1 MGRVQA
7 ILLKR
12 IAPLVVI
19 LVALG
24 VGFVLLAPRLVT
36 IEVVRRSMSREI
48 AGWSGRSLTF
58 EGTPAVA
65 FTPYL
70 TVTFPHARIGSARDE
85 TTLVEMDQL
94 RAQVPILPLIFRGR
108 IEPSSFTFTRPH
120 FRFAVD
126 AAGVPNWDMP
136 RGLDATAPL
145 RQLIVTDG
153 SLDYAD
159 VAGRSVRVENIDA
172 VLDLPDPERAASVQG
187 RASWQGKTADFFASI
202 DSPAALVDGR
212 KADMRIVLE
221 SEPLRGAFTGQVRQL
236 DGLAANGQ
244 LQLSTSSLTDLAALL
259 AIPTG
264 RLPRLGAAA
273 ITSSAD
279 FTRGTLTLGDAALT
293 LDGNQGVGA
302 VSLALGADRPSVQA
316 TLAFD
321 TLDVTSYAAAARAVV
336 AASRTAPDAPLG
348 WPKLDAF
355 NADLRLSADQ
365 LRVGGETAGRMAASL
380 ALRDGRLDLA
390 IGDLQIYGGRLTAS
404 LSAEMTGE
412 APSANLQAKVD
423 ALPLKAALSDL
434 TGITAL
440 DGTAS
445 GTLSLQGRGAS
456 WNALVA
462 ALTGRG
468 SLAIADGTIEGI
480 GIDVLTGS
488 TAAPAS
494 LESRLF
500 NGRSRFSSAR
510 GEVTIASGA
519 VSAPAISVI
528 GAGYRLDMAAEA
540 ELGSPTIHARGE
552 ATIGGQRVPPVALP
566 FTIGGTWI
574 HPVLTPELAAAPA
587 AGP

>member
-1 MGRVQA
+1 MGRGQA

-12 IAPLVVI
+12 IAPLAVI
-19 LVALG
+19 LAALG
-24 VGFVLLAPRLVT
+24 IGFVLLAPRLVT

-94 RAQVPILPLIFRGR
+94 RAQVPLLPLIFRGR

-120 FRFAVD
+120 FRFAID
-126 AAGVPNWDMP
+126 PAGQPNWDMP

-145 RQLIVTDG
+145 RQLIITDG

-159 VAGRSVRVENIDA
+159 GAGRNVKVDKIDA
-172 VLDLPDPERAASVQG
+172 VLDLPDPERMASIQG
-187 RASWQGKTADFFASI
+187 RARWQGKTADFFASI
-202 DSPAALVDGR
+202 DSPAALLDGR
-212 KADMRIVLE
+212 AADARFVLE
-221 SEPLRGAFTGQVRQL
+221 SEPLRGAFTGQLRQL
-236 DGLAANGQ
+236 DGLQTNGQ
-244 LQLSTSSLTDLAALL
+244 LQLSTPSLTDLAALL

-279 FTRGTLTLGDAALT
+279 FTRGTLTLGDAVLT

-302 VSLALGADRPSVQA
+302 VSLALAAARPSVQA

-321 TLDVTSYAAAARAVV
+321 MLDITSYAAAAKAVI
-336 AASRTAPDAPLG
+336 AASRSTPDAPLG

-365 LRVGGETAGRMAASL
+365 LRLGGETAGRMATSL
-380 ALRDGRLDLA
+380 ALRDGRLDVA
-390 IGDLQIYGGRLTAS
+390 IGELQIYGGRLTAS
-404 LSAEMTGE
+404 LSAEMTGS

-434 TGITAL
+434 AGISAL

-445 GTLSLQGRGAS
+445 GTLSLQGRGSS
-456 WNALVA
+456 WNAFVA
-462 ALTGRG
+462 ALAGRG
-468 SLAIADGTIEGI
+468 SLAIADGTINGI
-480 GIDVLTGS
+480 GMDVLTGS
-488 TAAPAS
+488 TAQPSA

-500 NGRSRFSSAR
+500 NGSTRFSSAR

-519 VSAPAISVI
+519 VSAPAISAT
-528 GAGYRLDMAAEA
+528 GAGYRIDMAAEA
-540 ELGSPTIHARGE
+540 ELGAPTISARGE
-552 ATIGGQRVPPVALP
+552 ATIGGQRVPPLALP
-566 FTIGGTWI
+566 FTIGGTWL
-574 HPVLTPELAAAPA
+574 HPVVTPELAPAPA
-587 AGP
+587 QR